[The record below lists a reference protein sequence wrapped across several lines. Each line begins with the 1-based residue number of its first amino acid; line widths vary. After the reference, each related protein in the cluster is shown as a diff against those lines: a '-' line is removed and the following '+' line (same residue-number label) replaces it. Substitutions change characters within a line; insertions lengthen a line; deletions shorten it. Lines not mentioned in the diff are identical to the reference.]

1 MRERLGLYLA
11 RDGDYCEEY
20 EQSLVLCI
28 LKYSVLVWQAVS
40 GSSADD
46 WHQFSTELLK
56 NSVPIITHERFE
68 GIEPAE
74 ISIEKKEDPTQMSD
88 VNLISTPRYCN
99 AKNIFP

>member
-1 MRERLGLYLA
+1 MRSLGFYLIIA
-11 RDGDYCEEY
+11 AVEY
-20 EQSLVLCI
+20 EHSLLGI

-40 GSSADD
+40 GSSYDD

-56 NSVPIITHERFE
+56 NPVPIITHE
-68 GIEPAE
+68 IQE
-74 ISIEKKEDPTQMSD
+74 ISIRKKEDWTEMSD